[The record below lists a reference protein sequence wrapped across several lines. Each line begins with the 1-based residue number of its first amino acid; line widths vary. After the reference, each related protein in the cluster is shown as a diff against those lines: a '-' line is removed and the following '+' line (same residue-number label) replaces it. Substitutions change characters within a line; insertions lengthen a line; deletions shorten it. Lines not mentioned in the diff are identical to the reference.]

1 MPYSAP
7 LDGIRA
13 IAILAVLIFHISPVV
28 LKGGFAGVD
37 VFFVLSGFLITSI
50 LLHDIRDGS
59 FSMREFYLRRV
70 QRLLPNVVVTVFAV
84 VLLWTLLM
92 PPSQAIQAGRHGLWT
107 ILNLSN
113 IYIWRNL
120 GGYWGDAAE
129 WAPLLHTWSLAVEEQ
144 FYLFFPGFLL
154 LLARV
159 QRTRVLAW
167 LVAATVLSLGLWL
180 YGSRIHPVATFYL
193 LPTRVWELLLG
204 AALAAHR
211 TPLRTDDS
219 YPRTLGPKAL
229 EAMGWCGLGMIL
241 VGFLLIDEANEF
253 LGLVTLVPVVGTAFV
268 LVSVADGKTR
278 LARLLSVPFMVVT
291 GKLSYSLYLWHW
303 PLITLGK
310 LQACL
315 SSPGPLPA
323 LLLASY
329 WPGGPTSASRSR
341 FVNGVVA
348 ARGASRRS
356 LPGSAS
362 WPLVPVFSPP
372 GTRCPTLAT
381 VSTPRRSTAFS
392 TAPAGV

>member
-144 FYLFFPGFLL
+144 FYLFFSASDSGSMAAESTQWQPSTFCRPVSGSCY
-154 LLARV
+154 LAQPSRPTEL
-159 QRTRVLAW
+159 RFAPMTLTRARSDRRHW
-167 LVAATVLSLGLWL
+167 RQWA
-180 YGSRIHPVATFYL
+180 
-193 LPTRVWELLLG
+193 G
-204 AALAAHR
+204 AA
-211 TPLRTDDS
+211 
-219 YPRTLGPKAL
+219 
-229 EAMGWCGLGMIL
+229 
-241 VGFLLIDEANEF
+241 
-253 LGLVTLVPVVGTAFV
+253 
-268 LVSVADGKTR
+268 
-278 LARLLSVPFMVVT
+278 
-291 GKLSYSLYLWHW
+291 
-303 PLITLGK
+303 
-310 LQACL
+310 
-315 SSPGPLPA
+315 
-323 LLLASY
+323 
-329 WPGGPTSASRSR
+329 SA
-341 FVNGVVA
+341 
-348 ARGASRRS
+348 
-356 LPGSAS
+356 
-362 WPLVPVFSPP
+362 
-372 GTRCPTLAT
+372 
-381 VSTPRRSTAFS
+381 
-392 TAPAGV
+392 

>member
-84 VLLWTLLM
+84 LLLWTLLM
-92 PPSQAIQAGRHGLWT
+92 PPSKAVQAGHHGLWT

-180 YGSRIHPVATFYL
+180 YGSRIH
-193 LPTRVWELLLG
+193 R
-204 AALAAHR
+204 
-211 TPLRTDDS
+211 
-219 YPRTLGPKAL
+219 
-229 EAMGWCGLGMIL
+229 
-241 VGFLLIDEANEF
+241 
-253 LGLVTLVPVVGTAFV
+253 
-268 LVSVADGKTR
+268 
-278 LARLLSVPFMVVT
+278 
-291 GKLSYSLYLWHW
+291 
-303 PLITLGK
+303 
-310 LQACL
+310 
-315 SSPGPLPA
+315 
-323 LLLASY
+323 
-329 WPGGPTSASRSR
+329 
-341 FVNGVVA
+341 
-348 ARGASRRS
+348 
-356 LPGSAS
+356 
-362 WPLVPVFSPP
+362 PP
-372 GTRCPTLAT
+372 
-381 VSTPRRSTAFS
+381 
-392 TAPAGV
+392 